1 MFLNSYKVKYPR
13 ATKNFFVNLVEP
25 FIEATSDIDAKMA
38 LAEFTKTQTIG
49 LRRFYL
55 LRKKIADYHDRK
67 HLDYVTSPE
76 SETYWAS

>member
-13 ATKNFFVNLVEP
+13 ATESFFVNLVEP

-55 LRKKIADYHDRK
+55 LRKKIADYYDRK